1 MANTFLHDRF
11 IYQINSVAF
20 DPRHSSL
27 AAGVSDGT
35 IRLFDLSTGNSSVLA
50 RYSAEILSIAYDPRR
65 PVLAAGLSDGTI
77 RLLDLDNNSCK
88 LLKGH
93 TGKVIS
99 IAYDRVREELA
110 SASFDGTIRIWEL
123 KNGKDRILER
133 DTVKGKG
140 LSYTPSMDCVVYSGN
155 YLACCSR
162 GGEIHIWNRV
172 NKEHQILR
180 GYWTESIALDSSGD
194 RLFVGTLD
202 NRIYIID
209 LRNSKEEPLGVFI
222 KHGMPT
228 IITTDI
234 KRERIAIIESDGV
247 YIWDIDNGGTEKIN
261 CNTSGIMTVAFDPK
275 DDQIAIG
282 YQDGKIRIED
292 IVSNTEV
299 KCFGIVASD

>member
-1 MANTFLHDRF
+1 MANTFLHARLG
-11 IYQINSVAF
+11 YQINSVAY
-20 DPRHSSL
+20 DPRQSIL

-35 IRLFDLSTGNSSVLA
+35 IRLFDLTTGNSNVLA
-50 RYSAEILSIAYDPRR
+50 KYPAEILSIAYDPRR

-77 RLLDLDNNSCK
+77 YLLDLDNNSCK

-99 IAYDRVREELA
+99 IAYDPVRDELA
-110 SASFDGTIRIWEL
+110 SGSFDGTIRIWDL
-123 KNGKDRILER
+123 KNEKDRVLER

-172 NKEHQILR
+172 NEEHRILR
-180 GYWTESIALDSSGD
+180 SYWTESIALDSSGN

-209 LRNSKEEPLGVFI
+209 LKNGKEEPLGVFI

-228 IITTDI
+228 IITPDI
-234 KRERIAIIESDGV
+234 KKREDCDHRKRWGL
-247 YIWDIDNGGTEKIN
+247 YL
-261 CNTSGIMTVAFDPK
+261 
-275 DDQIAIG
+275 G
-282 YQDGKIRIED
+282 YR
-292 IVSNTEV
+292 
-299 KCFGIVASD
+299 